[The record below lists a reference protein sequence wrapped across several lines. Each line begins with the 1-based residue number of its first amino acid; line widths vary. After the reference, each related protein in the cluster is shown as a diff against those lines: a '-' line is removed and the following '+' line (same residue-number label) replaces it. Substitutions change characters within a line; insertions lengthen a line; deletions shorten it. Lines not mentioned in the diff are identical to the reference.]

1 MKSAPV
7 GWMAK
12 GCSVRGASHER
23 NGKPNQDHWD
33 HRALPEG
40 GAAIAVADGHGSAK
54 YFRSGVGS
62 QLAVEVVL
70 NLITEMMEG
79 VTRNDTPLDKVKA
92 NVEGVLPRKIVEE
105 WRRRVG
111 EHWNSQE
118 KLTDAEAE
126 ILKNNP
132 DAHEAVESDYAVAY
146 GCTLLAAAV
155 TARYLVLVQNGDGDI
170 VCVSRSGKAS
180 LPMGNDPRLIANETT
195 SLCQPHTEK
204 NFRVVVQ
211 ELGESAPALVTLSSD
226 GCANSYEDDEFLRWV
241 EQFALQV
248 SEYGLGPVSEQLKP
262 WLEQMTRG
270 GSGDDVTL
278 SVLALEGTGKPTSGQ
293 DEPIK
298 FQNGSSPG
306 LAGEESLPTSTT
318 PEIST
323 RIVATKPLRQIRG
336 PLALV
341 LPLLGVALLALAA
354 FRLFQP
360 KQGISPPV
368 TGISQG
374 NSDRSVTP
382 VETGTLNIGEVSRGD
397 EIYTQVSST
406 NTHVIQVSSANPHV
420 KCEWHPEHGSTGT
433 HLSFNFDESLPL
445 GPMKDSITFSFGK
458 KSKVTLTILAS
469 AVVRKK
475 DVPLIATRGRKKAT
489 TASRSP
495 TSSPDATSPK
505 PSSASIGKN
514 N

>member
-1 MKSAPV
+1 MKSAPM

-23 NGKPNQDHWD
+23 NGKPSQDHWG

-54 YFRSGVGS
+54 YFRSEVGS

-70 NLITEMMEG
+70 DLITEMMEG

-105 WRRRVG
+105 WRRRVE
-111 EHWNSQE
+111 EHWNFQE

-126 ILKNNP
+126 ILKNNS
-132 DAHEAVESDYAVAY
+132 DTHEAVESDYTIAY

-155 TARYLVLVQNGDGDI
+155 TARYLILVQNGDGDI

-278 SVLALEGTGKPTSGQ
+278 GVLALEGTG
-293 DEPIK
+293 EPI
-298 FQNGSSPG
+298 SVRAAP
-306 LAGEESLPTSTT
+306 
-318 PEIST
+318 
-323 RIVATKPLRQIRG
+323 KPLRQIRW
-336 PLALV
+336 PLVRWPLVRWPLVLV

-354 FRLFQP
+354 FR
-360 KQGISPPV
+360 
-368 TGISQG
+368 
-374 NSDRSVTP
+374 
-382 VETGTLNIGEVSRGD
+382 
-397 EIYTQVSST
+397 VSSSQMT
-406 NTHVIQVSSANPHV
+406 DNLALPKPITAGITTLRAAA
-420 KCEWHPEHGSTGT
+420 STT
-433 HLSFNFDESLPL
+433 
-445 GPMKDSITFSFGK
+445 
-458 KSKVTLTILAS
+458 
-469 AVVRKK
+469 AVQDPVWLLLQDKRS
-475 DVPLIATRGRKKAT
+475 PATRRAW
-489 TASRSP
+489 
-495 TSSPDATSPK
+495 
-505 PSSASIGKN
+505 
-514 N
+514 